1 MRNDWLSIPDA
12 PNYEINSQLIC
23 RNKKTGYIL
32 KKHLD
37 KRKRFYYSVRRQGQK
52 AFCRSPQFL
61 RRVAEAAIR
70 KDSFAPIPSLGGRY
84 EINERGVVRNTATKK
99 ILKRK
104 GHGKCVEIHAGQR
117 IFIMRCVA
125 DLLWEVH
132 GIILQRRF
140 RPQPC
145 TFENAHGKFSFPN
158 LKAAARHIAK
168 EISYSLSYVYKFFLD
183 RKPQFDDWKISYPP
197 RDLSGD
203 IEWDSKG
210 LAALAKRQAKLDKE
224 VFA

>member
-32 KKHLD
+32 KKHHD
-37 KRKRFYYSVRRQGQK
+37 KRKHFYYSVRQSGQK
-52 AFCRSPQFL
+52 PFCRSPQFL
-61 RRVAEAAIR
+61 RRIALATATPN
-70 KDSFAPIPSLGGRY
+70 SFEPIPSLGGRY
-84 EINERGVVRNTATKK
+84 EINKKGVVRNAATKK
-99 ILKRK
+99 VLALK
-104 GHGKCVEIHAGQR
+104 GHGKCVEVHYGQR
-117 IFIMRCVA
+117 KFIMRCVA

-145 TFENAHGKFSFPN
+145 TLENAHGKFSFPN

-197 RDLSGD
+197 RDLSGNIKWNARD
-203 IEWDSKG
+203 LS
-210 LAALAKRQAKLDKE
+210 ALAKRQAKLDKE

>member
-1 MRNDWLSIPDA
+1 
-12 PNYEINSQLIC
+12 
-23 RNKKTGYIL
+23 
-32 KKHLD
+32 
-37 KRKRFYYSVRRQGQK
+37 
-52 AFCRSPQFL
+52 
-61 RRVAEAAIR
+61 
-70 KDSFAPIPSLGGRY
+70 
-84 EINERGVVRNTATKK
+84 
-99 ILKRK
+99 
-104 GHGKCVEIHAGQR
+104 
-117 IFIMRCVA
+117 MRCGA

-145 TFENAHGKFSFPN
+145 TLENAHGKFSFPN
-158 LKAAARHIAK
+158 LKAAARFIA
-168 EISYSLSYVYKFFLD
+168 ENNPRSLHYIYKKILD
-183 RKPQFDDWKISYPP
+183 RQTQFDDWKISYPP